1 MNHLNCVLGFF
12 LLLVLGNTPEQKSSD
27 AREFVITYEK
37 YFVVSN
43 NHVGNDW
50 VTYLKI
56 GEEVVKEGEEVKLQL
71 TNRSPVRIIA
81 QAIEEDKNYD
91 DTGSTTLELTY
102 SEMIAMQKNRFEIE
116 VPVVEN
122 GGYYQGHV
130 AVLKFLVR
138 VEQVE

>member
-1 MNHLNCVLGFF
+1 MKILIFF
-12 LLLVLGNTPEQKSSD
+12 TLLFTSYCTEFLPQNTS
-27 AREFVITYEK
+27 REFVITYEK

-56 GEEVVKEGEEVKLQL
+56 GEEVIKEGEEVKLRL
-71 TNRSPVRIIA
+71 SKRSPVRIIA

-91 DTGSTTLELTY
+91 DTGSATLELTY
-102 SEMIAMQKNRFEIE
+102 SEMIAIQKNRLEIE
-116 VPVVEN
+116 VTVVEN